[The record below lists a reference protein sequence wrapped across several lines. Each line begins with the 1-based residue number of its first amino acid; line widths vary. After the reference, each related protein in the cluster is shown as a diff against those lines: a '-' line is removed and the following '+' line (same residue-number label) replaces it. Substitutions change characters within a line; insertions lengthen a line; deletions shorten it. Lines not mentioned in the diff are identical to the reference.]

1 MINIF
6 NLNNSAKILKNVVN
20 KINNNETAW
29 VNGSEIKNFE
39 NQIKK
44 NLKTKKEVCTCNS
57 GSDALLL
64 ALQHLKKKNK
74 DLRQRIE
81 NTKIFLNMVI
91 HDLRN
96 PTS

>member
-44 NLKTKKEVCTCNS
+44 KLKN
-57 GSDALLL
+57 
-64 ALQHLKKKNK
+64 
-74 DLRQRIE
+74 
-81 NTKIFLNMVI
+81 
-91 HDLRN
+91 
-96 PTS
+96 